1 MKCIFRLVGRASAGA
16 LCSQNQSPLC
26 KRFHLRKAT
35 FLRYKAGIKLPAA
48 RGQVQLPAQSNDLET
63 IARKDLNI
71 TSNDDK
77 IDLSAAKEILLVSG
91 GAYVRI
97 KDGNVELHAP
107 GKVEVNG
114 AMKTFDGPTS
124 LSHTFN
130 AFPQTKFQE
139 TYKARTRD
147 GRPLA
152 NRAFELQRDGKVIH
166 TGVTDGNGDTQ
177 IQKSEFVEGMDI
189 VFRGQQG

>member
-114 AMKTFDGPTS
+114 AMKTFDGPTNLDVAMADFPEGTDCATKHRDAAAGGAS
-124 LSHTFN
+124 LVDS
-130 AFPQTKFQE
+130 
-139 TYKARTRD
+139 
-147 GRPLA
+147 
-152 NRAFELQRDGKVIH
+152 
-166 TGVTDGNGDTQ
+166 
-177 IQKSEFVEGMDI
+177 
-189 VFRGQQG
+189 